1 MPLFTGLS
9 GWGTLLRFPTYS
21 PYIPPFSVL
30 ASLGVIHQVGN
41 LWGILEKVPHLSI
54 PLYIGISDDL
64 WGMGEIMNEL
74 LSDASVGQLVLR

>member
-1 MPLFTGLS
+1 M
-9 GWGTLLRFPTYS
+9 
-21 PYIPPFSVL
+21 
-30 ASLGVIHQVGN
+30 GN
-41 LWGILEKVPHLSI
+41 LWGILEEVPHLSI